1 MRSVCVLS
9 VFVCVS
15 VSRAWNGNEPRTR
28 ETISETR
35 GTVALNLEQSRF
47 TSLYLS
53 LSLSLSLSLG
63 ASTSIVGYPREQ
75 LWVWDDSC
83 VFARLFSG
91 KQLAFVASIELSGTL
106 NIPRSVVRSSRV
118 VL

>member
-1 MRSVCVLS
+1 MAEFVATFPPMRENYLGLSVDQQNDRPDRRSGSSVIVEWWLYRVRSVCVLS

-53 LSLSLSLSLG
+53 LSLSRGIYEHRWLSEGTTLG
-63 ASTSIVGYPREQ
+63 LGR
-75 LWVWDDSC
+75 
-83 VFARLFSG
+83 
-91 KQLAFVASIELSGTL
+91 
-106 NIPRSVVRSSRV
+106 
-118 VL
+118 

>member
-47 TSLYLS
+47 TSLY
-53 LSLSLSLSLG
+53 LSLSLSLG